1 VKIKKSILRKI
12 IREEAGPLLEGCPAD
27 LPCPYA
33 AAEELR
39 AAGASAEDV
48 MMWVDTVVHTYVDGT
63 GTGEE
68 GVDHTHDIPGDGM
81 TPIEIALE
89 NRRRAGGPG
98 QKLSSRQLRNIIR
111 ESVLGPD
118 DLVRRPGKLVLPRKQ
133 KRRGALR
140 KRRH

>member
-1 VKIKKSILRKI
+1 MKIKKSILRKI

-48 MMWVDTVVHTYVDGT
+48 MMWVDTVVHTFVDGP

-68 GVDHTHDIPGDGM
+68 GATIAHDIPGDGM

-89 NRRRAGGPG
+89 NRRRGRGPG

-118 DLVRRPGKLVLPRKQ
+118 DLVHLPGKPILPKKQ
-133 KRRGALR
+133 KRRRALR
-140 KRRH
+140 KRRY

>member
-12 IREEAGPLLEGCPAD
+12 IREEAGPLVEGCPAD

-48 MMWVDTVVHTYVDGT
+48 MMWVDTVIHTYMDGP
-63 GTGEE
+63 GAGEE
-68 GVDHTHDIPGDGM
+68 GATHAHDIPGDGM
-81 TPIEIALE
+81 VPLEIALE
-89 NRRRAGGPG
+89 SRRRVRRTS

-118 DLVRRPGKLVLPRKQ
+118 DLVRRPSKPTLPKN
-133 KRRGALR
+133 KRRPRALR
-140 KRRH
+140 KRRY